1 MLISKMQT
9 CVSDKMLPPKKLKF
23 NNHFQILLTP
33 IFSFFIFYFLGRHF
47 VTIVNYHFFNQR
59 KILYF
64 LTHYLTYCKGKNH
77 LSESLFQIF
86 LHQYRKKIETPENK
100 ESAFLKQS
108 YISLANPKLHK
119 EFKNVVKITVA
130 FTVQS
135 SNVSTVI
142 FMTNHS
148 SVHQVC
154 QISEQRNDC
163 VYPCPPHAEETPQVR
178 ACRPG

>member
-1 MLISKMQT
+1 
-9 CVSDKMLPPKKLKF
+9 
-23 NNHFQILLTP
+23 
-33 IFSFFIFYFLGRHF
+33 
-47 VTIVNYHFFNQR
+47 
-59 KILYF
+59 
-64 LTHYLTYCKGKNH
+64 LTYCKGKNH

-100 ESAFLKQS
+100 ENAFLKQS
-108 YISLANPKLHK
+108 YISLLQTQNYIKSSKMLSK
-119 EFKNVVKITVA
+119 SLA

-154 QISEQRNDC
+154 QISEQRDDC
-163 VYPCPPHAEETPQVR
+163 VYPRPPHAEEAPQVR
-178 ACRPG
+178 ACRPGQPLPRVCRGGGSPITARFQRLNGKASILLSSLVEPEPQRAETFGWSQSISNVSLK